1 MLFRARR
8 RLAGRYVVQ
17 RDRGEVEKAQ
27 VYFASDRAHLA
38 PAPIVDKH
46 QGSRMTSDL
55 KGKAV
60 LITGASTGIGAAA
73 ARAFAR
79 EGSRVA
85 VHYNSSRDAAE
96 KVATDVRA
104 LGGEAFLVGGDVTDG
119 AAIKRIV
126 AETLAAFGRIDV
138 LINNAG
144 GLVARTRIEDYSEEF
159 LQKVLALNVIH
170 VALFMREVIPVM
182 RRQKKGNVINVSS
195 IAARH
200 GGGAGAI
207 VYAGAKGF
215 ISTATHGW
223 AKEVVGDGIRV
234 NAVSPGVITTPFH
247 ERYSTPEQLKAMQA
261 TIPMNRLG
269 TADECAGTFVYLA
282 SDELSG
288 YVTGQVIEVNGGQ
301 YMP

>member
-1 MLFRARR
+1 MA
-8 RLAGRYVVQ
+8 
-17 RDRGEVEKAQ
+17 
-27 VYFASDRAHLA
+27 
-38 PAPIVDKH
+38 
-46 QGSRMTSDL
+46 SDL

-79 EGSRVA
+79 VGANVA
-85 VHYNSSRDAAE
+85 VHYNASRDAAE
-96 KVATDVRA
+96 AVAADVRA
-104 LGGEAFLVGGDVTDG
+104 AGAKAALVAGDVTSEADV
-119 AAIKRIV
+119 KRIV
-126 AETLAAFGRIDV
+126 ADANAALGRIDV

-144 GLVARTRIEDYSEEF
+144 GLVARTKIEDYTAEF
-159 LQKVLALNVIH
+159 IDKVLRLNVLH
-170 VALFMREVIPVM
+170 VALFVREVVPLM
-182 RRQKKGNVINVSS
+182 RRQGGGNIINVSS

-207 VYAGAKGF
+207 IYAGAKGF
-215 ISTATHGW
+215 ISTVTHGW
-223 AKEVVGDGIRV
+223 AKELAPDRIRV

-247 ERYSTPEQLKAMQA
+247 ERYSTPQQLAAMQA

-269 TADECAGTFVYLA
+269 AADECAGTFLYLA
-282 SDELSG
+282 SDAMSG